1 MLIVFVRSILLYL
14 LIIFALRLMGKR
26 QIGELQPS
34 ELSITILISN
44 MATLPIEDS
53 NIPMLLG
60 AIPILALVGFELL
73 LSNATLRSKRLRK
86 VISGNPVVVIREGV
100 IDQKELKRLRFSI
113 DDLMEALRENSVFDV
128 REVYY
133 AVVETTGQV
142 SVLQKFRS
150 QPVTPQM
157 LQVKGADEAPP
168 VVVISDGAIIED
180 SLNAYRLGK
189 DWLLKTVAEQGY
201 QVKDLF
207 LMTADKNG
215 ETYVVPK
222 DQAAYRGKK
231 GKKEADG

>member
-1 MLIVFVRSILLYL
+1 MLIVFIRAILLYL

-53 NIPMLLG
+53 NIPMLMG

-73 LSNATLRSKRLRK
+73 LSAATLKSKRLRK
-86 VISGNPVVVIREGV
+86 VISGNPVIVVREGE

-113 DDLMEALRENSVFDV
+113 DDLMEALRENGIFDI
-128 REVYY
+128 REVHY

-142 SVLQKFRS
+142 SVLQKFHS
-150 QPVTPQM
+150 QPVTPKM
-157 LQVKGADEAPP
+157 LDLKGQNEAPP
-168 VVVISDGAIIED
+168 VVVISDGVVIED
-180 SLNAYRLGK
+180 SLNAYHLGK
-189 DWLLKTVAEQGY
+189 DWLYKTVEEQGY
-201 QVKDLF
+201 QIKDLF

-215 ETYVVPK
+215 QTYLVPK
-222 DQAAYRGKK
+222 SAKA
-231 GKKEADG
+231 